1 MSDSVGGIKPLG
13 PSYPVTPVQPSKK
26 EREAGKRRQ
35 KKEEPSTEI
44 HEDDDQQPHIDE
56 LV

>member
-13 PSYPVTPVQPSKK
+13 PSYPVTRVQPSKK

-35 KKEEPSTEI
+35 KKEEPSTES